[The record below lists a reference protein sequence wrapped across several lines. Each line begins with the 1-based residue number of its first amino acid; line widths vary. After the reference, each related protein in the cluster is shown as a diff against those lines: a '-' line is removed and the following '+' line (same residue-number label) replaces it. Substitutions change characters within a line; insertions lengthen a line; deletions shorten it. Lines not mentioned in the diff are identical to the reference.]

1 MVLAYFVKRVGEVK
15 KFHVAAVQRRLRNV
29 HKRVM
34 HVQSFCFA
42 DLNLL
47 FLFLF
52 FFPVILAVAGVVAL
66 TLYF

>member
-1 MVLAYFVKRVGEVK
+1 MLTYFVQWVCEIS

-29 HKRVM
+29 QKRVM

-47 FLFLF
+47 FLLLF
-52 FFPVILAVAGVVAL
+52 FFPVILAVAGVIAL